1 MLVRLLPEQVPKL
14 WDAIKYASSRA
25 NSFGKDELSYYFNNL
40 LLALLNGKAQCFVRV
55 DDDRVLNALMVT
67 RIIADIITGRK
78 ALFIESLYSFKRA
91 PDEEWES
98 DAEIVRRFAKDQ
110 GCLSVTTYT
119 SNRRVW
125 EILEVIGL
133 EERFRCFVQNFNGGE

>member
-14 WDAIKYASSRA
+14 WDAVKYASSRA
-25 NSFGKDELSYYFNNL
+25 NAFGKDELPYYFNTL
-40 LLALLNGKAQCFVRV
+40 LLALWNGKAQCFVRV
-55 DDDRVLNALMVT
+55 DDDRVLNAVMIT
-67 RIIADIITGRK
+67 RIIADVVTGRK
-78 ALFIESLYSFKRA
+78 ALLIESLYSFKSV
-91 PDEEWES
+91 PNEEWES
-98 DAEIVRRFAKDQ
+98 DAEVMRKFAKNE

-119 SNRRVW
+119 NNRRVW